1 MQHAWS
7 GYRACAFG
15 KDEVAPATCQGK
27 DIDNYGVSTTLVDS
41 LDTLWL
47 MGMKEE
53 FEEAREWIGEN
64 LEHDADKLVSTFENT
79 IRSLGG
85 LLSAYDWSG
94 DAVFLEKAV
103 DLGDRLIKAF
113 DSPSGIPYSHVNL
126 KTGVGKNSNW
136 NSRGTS
142 IAEAGTLQIE
152 FRFLAKVTGNVTYA
166 DKAEHVF
173 DLLGMLKTE
182 DGLYFNHVMNM
193 NNVSSTSA
201 GSKLTFGGEADSFY
215 EYMLKLW
222 LQGGKTEDKYRDMY
236 DEAIEGMHNVLL
248 QYSNSPAKLA
258 YIAKK
263 MSGKNGKLVHEFE
276 HLECFMGGLLAL
288 GAHTDPLGIH
298 SERSMRDMKTA
309 KALTYTCYQM
319 YATNPTGLGLEN
331 AAQFN
336 IPHHGNSKVGV
347 TNKHVIKQHKNNHN
361 PFENR
366 REQVA
371 EKLSEVAKWGQDYE
385 THKALRDNKKR
396 NKPSTADTGTGT
408 SGEEAEQEDDTYDFV
423 KGSGVYYML
432 RPEVVESFYIL
443 NKITGD
449 PIYREWGW
457 EIFQSIEKFCK
468 HPFGYG
474 HFPDV
479 TNAKRTAENN
489 MESFFLGETL
499 KYLYLLMDP
508 DSEVDLLET
517 HVFNTEAHPL
527 RMFDVLERSEKE

>member
-1 MQHAWS
+1 MFKFKFNQITNDRISSRKGSARPRQPKRISLLVVSVVAAVSVCCLLVLYISRGGLFLQSPPSSPSSHDVLSRVISHHVASPPKLRKEQIIPNIPNKEFPFFGSSQLDTWNYTPLGRHRYLEWSDGSTPYNTTPAILTLSNNLARLRRTSVRSAMQHAWS

-201 GSKLTFGGEADSFY
+201 GSKLTFGGEA
-215 EYMLKLW
+215 
-222 LQGGKTEDKYRDMY
+222 
-236 DEAIEGMHNVLL
+236 
-248 QYSNSPAKLA
+248 
-258 YIAKK
+258 
-263 MSGKNGKLVHEFE
+263 
-276 HLECFMGGLLAL
+276 
-288 GAHTDPLGIH
+288 
-298 SERSMRDMKTA
+298 
-309 KALTYTCYQM
+309 
-319 YATNPTGLGLEN
+319 
-331 AAQFN
+331 
-336 IPHHGNSKVGV
+336 
-347 TNKHVIKQHKNNHN
+347 
-361 PFENR
+361 
-366 REQVA
+366 
-371 EKLSEVAKWGQDYE
+371 
-385 THKALRDNKKR
+385 
-396 NKPSTADTGTGT
+396 GT
-408 SGEEAEQEDDTYDFV
+408 
-423 KGSGVYYML
+423 
-432 RPEVVESFYIL
+432 
-443 NKITGD
+443 
-449 PIYREWGW
+449 
-457 EIFQSIEKFCK
+457 
-468 HPFGYG
+468 
-474 HFPDV
+474 
-479 TNAKRTAENN
+479 
-489 MESFFLGETL
+489 
-499 KYLYLLMDP
+499 
-508 DSEVDLLET
+508 
-517 HVFNTEAHPL
+517 
-527 RMFDVLERSEKE
+527 